1 MESELERASGLEMLS
16 VSNEF
21 LEMRITTYVPTMQ
34 TTSPYHK
41 IKYEH
46 ELAIKLDTTA
56 MTVEAVQ
63 VFFQL
68 QFVEFVHKFY
78 IIS

>member
-1 MESELERASGLEMLS
+1 MCRFESIESEFEKVSGLEMLS

-34 TTSPYHK
+34 TTSANQK

-46 ELAIKLDTTA
+46 ELVIKLDTTT

-63 VFFQL
+63 VFSAS
-68 QFVEFVHKFY
+68 
-78 IIS
+78 IG